1 MAALRLICQLC
12 DSYLLTGRDAV
23 EARVAMHRQRDE
35 PCQVWW
41 AVADGLVLK
50 PTRGEQG

>member
-1 MAALRLICQLC
+1 MALRLICELC
-12 DSYLLTGRDAV
+12 DRRLVTGRDAV
-23 EARVAMHRQRDE
+23 EVHVAMHRLLDD

-50 PTRGEQG
+50 RAQDEQR